1 MERDTKK
8 KAPGV
13 RKHCTSTDCLLMPQ
27 LQPLTFCQS
36 VSLWSAGS
44 NWRILLEVRRPY
56 MDIGKTPIF
65 SVSPP
70 SSVTTSNLNFRIAT
84 RKEGSWTKLLPR
96 EGKNKS
102 SNPYCWAISCTGN
115 PRFFL
120 HFLLDLPSPP
130 HSPPPPPNILRN
142 VWVRLRRQS
151 TLKFEKI
158 SAAEC
163 EK

>member
-27 LQPLTFCQS
+27 LQPLTFCLS

-102 SNPYCWAISCTGN
+102 SNPYCWAIPCTGN

-130 HSPPPPPNILRN
+130 PSPPPPPNILRY

-151 TLKFEKI
+151 TLKFEII